1 LARGEI
7 TTCRNAK
14 NAKAKPKNFL
24 TLGANLSISLLGFS
38 FTAMSSKSAKILLT
52 GLPGC
57 GKTTAII
64 QTVSSLKQSKV
75 AGFYTQ
81 EIREANIRKGFRW
94 RRFDGTEGIL
104 AHIDIKSPFKVGK
117 YRVDIASFEKSVVPI
132 LDADKTDAELFV
144 IDEIG
149 KMECMSEKFVAAIRR
164 LFASE
169 KSVLS
174 TVAQKGAGLISEIK
188 SYPGTKLFH
197 LTHQNRDKIIAEIS
211 QTLFFENQM
220 FC

>member
-1 LARGEI
+1 MASE
-7 TTCRNAK
+7 
-14 NAKAKPKNFL
+14 
-24 TLGANLSISLLGFS
+24 
-38 FTAMSSKSAKILLT
+38 SAKVLLT

-64 QTVSSLKQSKV
+64 QIANNLAHRKV

-81 EIREANIRKGFRW
+81 EIRQADVRKGFRW

-104 AHIDIKSPFKVGK
+104 AHIDVKSPFRVGK
-117 YRVDIASFEKSVVPI
+117 YRVDVAVFEKLVVPV
-132 LDADKTDAELFV
+132 LDIDKTDAELFI

-149 KMECMSEKFVAAIRR
+149 KMECLSEKFTAVVRR
-164 LFASE
+164 LFASDR
-169 KSVLS
+169 SVLA
-174 TVAQKGAGLISEIK
+174 TVAQKGTGLISEVK
-188 SYPGTKLFH
+188 NYPDIKLFN
-197 LTHQNRDKIIAEIS
+197 LTRQNYDKTITEIL